1 MKILIIPLILE
12 SLIQVC
18 PTYELVSIVKRFL
31 NWTILIIVLIG
42 CYSCTGQVQKNN
54 PKESES
60 KQNVI
65 HQNHPKL
72 IKTQNSQISDN
83 VNCSLEDKSG
93 NLWFGTTGEGIYV
106 YDGKTFTHYTK
117 SDGLKSNMIFCVF
130 ESSEGEI
137 WLGTYDGLYI
147 FSKGEFNEIYITSPI
162 SSTRKKFSV
171 FSILEENNGKLWIAT
186 VEGVYVYDGNTFE
199 LFTVSE
205 TGKGYMSEK
214 HNTENMLQDKNSN
227 IWFGSRTNDGV
238 FRYDG
243 TSIVN
248 FKLEELDDHKWGWP
262 TLEDEQGNIWFN
274 NWGGTYRYDGK
285 SFESFTK
292 SNGLCSESIMRII
305 EDSKGN
311 IWFGGGEGIC
321 RYDGKSFEH
330 FTIKDGLP
338 HNGVWS
344 ILEDSKQNIWIG
356 TRNTG
361 LCKFDGKTITSFSEN
376 RIMDFNNE

>member
-1 MKILIIPLILE
+1 MMLKNIKWFIFLL
-12 SLIQVC
+12 
-18 PTYELVSIVKRFL
+18 LVLMLS
-31 NWTILIIVLIG
+31 N
-42 CYSCTGQVQKNN
+42 CSGQVEK
-54 PKESES
+54 KSTSETIELS
-60 KQNVI
+60 TKFLET
-65 HQNHPKL
+65 PKL
-72 IKTQNSQISDN
+72 IKTQNSTEADN
-83 VNCSLEDKSG
+83 VNSILEDKLG
-93 NLWFGTTGEGIYV
+93 NLWFGTTGEGV
-106 YDGKTFTHYTK
+106 YLFDGKSVKQYST
-117 SDGLKSNMIFCVF
+117 SNGLKSNMTFCIF
-130 ESSEGEI
+130 ESTDGKV

-147 FSKGEFNEIYITSPI
+147 FSKGEFEEIYITSPI

-171 FSILEENNGKLWIAT
+171 FSILEDNNGKLWVAT

-205 TGKGYMSEK
+205 VGKGYMSEK

-248 FKLEELDDHKWGWP
+248 FKLEELDDHKWAWP

-285 SFESFTK
+285 SFKSFTK
-292 SNGLCSESIMRII
+292 SNGLCSKTIMRII

-321 RYDGKSFEH
+321 RYDGKSFKH

-344 ILEDSKQNIWIG
+344 IMEDSKENIWIG
-356 TRNTG
+356 TKNTG
-361 LCKFDGKTITSFSEN
+361 LCMYDGEKFVSLTE
-376 RIMDFNNE
+376 